1 MYGPDKKDHN
11 IETEHL
17 LTMSEQLF
25 GTKPRS
31 PETPF
36 EMPETPSLQAGT
48 ESPSS
53 KSNLNC
59 GIRIYHS
66 GV

>member
-36 EMPETPSLQAGT
+36 EMP
-48 ESPSS
+48 
-53 KSNLNC
+53 
-59 GIRIYHS
+59 
-66 GV
+66 